1 MAVSLATW
9 GWIATGGFAAGVG
22 HSVYSGH
29 VQREHEEDVGELNEA
44 VSENRQQL
52 IDQAIKT
59 KAKWEDAKDD
69 ISTQKADVTRAKGEV
84 TEAETELAEDVSEA
98 RKNITTQRGEI
109 REATSMALAARGV
122 VATAGGSVSSI
133 RGLHREK
140 TQEEQ
145 DKISTQENRYQN
157 YLDKQSASL
166 TRSDATL
173 ASNLTRLN
181 RAYYDEVG
189 GGFDFSQARTDA
201 ELEYKEAVAEGAID
215 QDEMSLDQYYEF
227 RGIDKDFTTD
237 LTEED
242 IAAFGPDYDVTGS
255 LVHDWSRQ
263 DWKDYD
269 FDFGD
274 KAATAAIFSFAG
286 STASSF
292 LSNITFD
299 SIGSTNINPTTGI
312 TNPNFSSW
320 NRPQY
325 SGSSGFDPM
334 ASRGTP
340 GSLLYQRR

>member
-1 MAVSLATW
+1 M
-9 GWIATGGFAAGVG
+9 
-22 HSVYSGH
+22 
-29 VQREHEEDVGELNEA
+29 
-44 VSENRQQL
+44 
-52 IDQAIKT
+52 
-59 KAKWEDAKDD
+59 
-69 ISTQKADVTRAKGEV
+69 
-84 TEAETELAEDVSEA
+84 
-98 RKNITTQRGEI
+98 
-109 REATSMALAARGV
+109 
-122 VATAGGSVSSI
+122 
-133 RGLHREK
+133 
-140 TQEEQ
+140 
-145 DKISTQENRYQN
+145 
-157 YLDKQSASL
+157 
-166 TRSDATL
+166 
-173 ASNLTRLN
+173 
-181 RAYYDEVG
+181 
-189 GGFDFSQARTDA
+189 
-201 ELEYKEAVAEGAID
+201 
-215 QDEMSLDQYYEF
+215 
-227 RGIDKDFTTD
+227 
-237 LTEED
+237 TEED